1 MFLMLLKLVS
11 YVEQECIYL
20 MENTVN
26 IYSDFFQKNNLTEP

>member
-26 IYSDFFQKNNLTEP
+26 IYSEILIEFKKYIV